1 MSQVLALFYINWIT
15 NKRSAPGGDGDEGSS
30 IKRPRE
36 ECELMFYINWYN
48 YSITASAK
56 QQLVMH

>member
-15 NKRSAPGGDGDEGSS
+15 NKSAPGGDGNEGSS
-30 IKRPRE
+30 TKRPRE

-48 YSITASAK
+48 YSVIALAK

>member
-15 NKRSAPGGDGDEGSS
+15 NKSAPGGDGDEGSS

-36 ECELMFYINWYN
+36 ECELVLY
-48 YSITASAK
+48 
-56 QQLVMH
+56 